1 MQDLGPERSGKRVN
15 VLLHASSG
23 TRILI
28 RDITGVISSVEDFMK
43 RAVSIS
49 IGSSKRNKAVEV
61 TLLGEKVRIERIGT
75 DGDMEAAAQKY
86 KELDGT
92 VDAFGVG
99 GADLGAIVDGKWY
112 PLHSVAPM
120 VRFVKKTPLV
130 DGGGLKNTLEN
141 RAPAFLDA
149 KIRDY
154 INSKGRKAF
163 VVLGMDRWGM
173 SKSFVEAGYE
183 TVFGDF
189 MFALDIPIAIR
200 KLNTLKILGGLLFP
214 IVGRLPF
221 EWIYPTGE
229 KQEKRT
235 PKWGKYYAWA
245 TVIAGDCH
253 YIKRFMPDDLTGKV
267 IVTNTTTPEDIET
280 FRKVGVKYLVT
291 TTPVL
296 DGRSFGTNM
305 MEAALVAVSGK
316 DRPLSWDELSELID
330 RLGFEPQLQELN

>member
-1 MQDLGPERSGKRVN
+1 MR
-15 VLLHASSG
+15 
-23 TRILI
+23 
-28 RDITGVISSVEDFMK
+28 

-61 TLLGEKVRIERIGT
+61 TLLGEKVSIERIGT
-75 DGDMEAAAQKY
+75 DGDMEAAAQKF
-86 KELDGT
+86 KELDGK

-99 GADLGAIVDGKWY
+99 GADLGALVDGSWF
-112 PLHSVAPM
+112 PLYSVKPM

-141 RAPAFLDA
+141 KAPAFLDA
-149 KIRDY
+149 RICDY
-154 INSKGRKAF
+154 INSHGRK
-163 VVLGMDRWGM
+163 VLVTVGMDRWGL

-183 TVFGDF
+183 TIFGDF
-189 MFALDIPIAIR
+189 MFGLDLPIAIH
-200 KLNTLKILGGLLFP
+200 KISQLKMIGNLLMP

-221 EWIYPTGE
+221 AWIYPTGE

-235 PKWGKYYAWA
+235 PKWEKYYAWA

-253 YIKRFMPDDLTGKV
+253 YIKRFMPNDLTGKV
-267 IVTNTTTPEDIET
+267 IVTNTTTPEDVEA
-280 FRKVGVKYLVT
+280 FRKAGVKYLVT

-316 DRPLSWDELSELID
+316 GRPLTWPELTEMID
-330 RLGFEPQLQELN
+330 KLGFEPQLQELN

>member
-1 MQDLGPERSGKRVN
+1 
-15 VLLHASSG
+15 
-23 TRILI
+23 
-28 RDITGVISSVEDFMK
+28 MK

-61 TLLGEKVRIERIGT
+61 TLLGEKISIERIGT

-86 KELDGT
+86 RELDGT

-112 PLHSVAPM
+112 PLHSVTPI

-141 RAPAFLDA
+141 KAPIFLDQ
-149 KIRDY
+149 KISEY
-154 INSKGRKAF
+154 INARGRK
-163 VVLGMDRWGM
+163 VLITVGVDRWGL
-173 SKSFVEAGYE
+173 SKSFAEAGYE
-183 TVFGDF
+183 TIFGDL
-189 MFALDIPIAIR
+189 MFGLDIPIPIR
-200 KLNTLKILGGLLFP
+200 SLRQLKAFAALLLP
-214 IVGRLPF
+214 IAFRLPF
-221 EWIYPTGE
+221 KWIYPTGE

-267 IVTNTTTPEDIET
+267 IVTNTTTPEDVEA
-280 FRKVGVKYLVT
+280 FRKAGVKYLVT

-305 MEAALVAVSGK
+305 MEAALVAISGK
-316 DRPLSWDELSELID
+316 GRPLTWAEYSELLD
-330 RLGFEPQLQELN
+330 KLGFEPQLQELN